1 MSVDTG
7 QLNALIRDL
16 GELPPA
22 VRKEAR
28 PALQAAAQPTLARM
42 KSNAS
47 WSTRIPG
54 AITMRVANTQIGVR
68 FRVNAGRAPHARPY
82 EHGGD
87 PGTFRAPLWGDR
99 EHWYPHQARPFFYRA
114 VEATADQ
121 VRDALGD
128 AVMDIAARHGF

>member
-1 MSVDTG
+1 MAVDRS
-7 QLNALIRDL
+7 QLQALIRDL
-16 GELPPA
+16 GQVPPA
-22 VRKEAR
+22 IRKELR
-28 PALQAAAQPTLARM
+28 PVVKQAAQPTLARM

-54 AITMRVANTQIGVR
+54 AITMRAANTTIGVR

-82 EHGGD
+82 ENDGNQ
-87 PGTFRAPLWGDR
+87 GTFRAPLWGDR

-128 AVMDIAARHGF
+128 AVMDIAARHGL